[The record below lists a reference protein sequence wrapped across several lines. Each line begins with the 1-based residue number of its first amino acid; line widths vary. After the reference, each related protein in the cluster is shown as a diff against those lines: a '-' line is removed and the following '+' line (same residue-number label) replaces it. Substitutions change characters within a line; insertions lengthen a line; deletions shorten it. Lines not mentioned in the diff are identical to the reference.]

1 MVIQTCSQVFAVL
14 MQMEEHD
21 AFSADAIATR
31 LSRDDYTA
39 NVLPRAP
46 SPAVSNDRTTLPFQN
61 K

>member
-21 AFSADAIATR
+21 AFSADAIATL
-31 LSRDDYTA
+31 LSRYDYTA
-39 NVLPRAP
+39 NALQTHPP
-46 SPAVSNDRTTLPFQN
+46 PAVSNDRTTLPFQ